1 LQITPSFNFELK
13 LELGFPNPN
22 QTTFNA
28 KSRSTMSTKQTRK
41 MTTLVEVQ
49 VRYNP
54 NKLELGLYDLNRITL
69 GTKSSSEVSTK
80 KNQELEFKLESKKKP
95 KLELG
100 FFKLN

>member
-1 LQITPSFNFELK
+1 MPRVAQQCLQNKPRK
-13 LELGFPNPN
+13 R
-22 QTTFNA
+22 TT
-28 KSRSTMSTKQTRK
+28 S
-41 MTTLVEVQ
+41 VEVR

-54 NKLELGLYDLNRITL
+54 NKLELGLYDLNRTTL